1 MYSNFQIKSN
11 KISYRYDKSIYFNFS
26 AMFLVQLHP
35 FSSNYIFCKSTK
47 STFIKV
53 KTPWH
58 KILTNHVTPCQVR
71 IMEQKCY
78 FCLILVFRNLICK
91 FSLISDKNLIP
102 WVKMVKHQIR
112 DHDYKTEGGHVIE
125 VSAGG
130 FTFLKVNGDMFSWLY
145 FQVPV
150 SFTVIGSI
158 ASSTLKF
165 MHNTRHKVVR

>member
-1 MYSNFQIKSN
+1 MAINQSCYTLSSKNNGAEMLFL
-11 KISYRYDKSIYFNFS
+11 FNIGFS
-26 AMFLVQLHP
+26 H
-35 FSSNYIFCKSTK
+35 
-47 STFIKV
+47 
-53 KTPWH
+53 
-58 KILTNHVTPCQVR
+58 
-71 IMEQKCY
+71 
-78 FCLILVFRNLICK
+78 LICK
-91 FSLISDKNLIP
+91 LSLISDKNLNP

-150 SFTVIGSI
+150 SFTVIGII